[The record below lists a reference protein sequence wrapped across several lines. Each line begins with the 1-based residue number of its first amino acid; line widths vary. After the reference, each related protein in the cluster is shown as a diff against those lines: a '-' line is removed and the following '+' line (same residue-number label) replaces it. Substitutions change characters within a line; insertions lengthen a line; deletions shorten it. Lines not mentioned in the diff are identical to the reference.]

1 MLRALTLISALP
13 IFLLLAGCDAGGGTD
28 QGCQDTI
35 MEEKIDEIEGIKDT
49 ENAKDEVV
57 NLGDTVQLLNR
68 RGTDGRCTVSP
79 ASWNQTPDCANDIF
93 RAMRH
98 NKLICRPV
106 GADGIEFVR
115 LAIPAALP
123 TDNSIATI
131 RVVNAQW
138 NGLARIVE
146 RVGDD
151 SVSRVPLFK
160 TVTTE
165 TENEDGT
172 LTTEDH
178 CELDD
183 RHIEIRGNYIFE
195 KVVEFIVQTLQVSN
209 TCTPTKCQALDL
221 TDDYDVNPAEW
232 VRCPEQNIFP
242 PEGPPPLRF
251 QPLQHSSLVCRP
263 IADGLELVRHVA
275 GCDVTTIMTLRGVR
289 ELQDHDTQ
297 LERDG
302 DDIVS
307 RIHLHHI
314 SSIIGMAE
322 AFDPNYAGPG
332 CPHINLHLEIR
343 GKAAFQKV
351 VDFVTRT
358 TLVSYGPCAP

>member
-1 MLRALTLISALP
+1 
-13 IFLLLAGCDAGGGTD
+13 
-28 QGCQDTI
+28 

-79 ASWNQTPDCANDIF
+79 ASWNQTPDCANDLF

-98 NKLICRPV
+98 NKLICRPI
-106 GADGIEFVR
+106 ADGIELVR

-123 TDNSIATI
+123 TDNSIVTI
-131 RVVNAQW
+131 RVMNARW
-138 NGLARIVE
+138 NGPARMIE

-160 TVTTE
+160 IVTTE

-172 LTTEDH
+172 TTTETR

-183 RHIEIRGNYIFE
+183 RHIEVRGNYIFE
-195 KVVEFIVQTLQVSN
+195 KVVEFIVRTLQVSHS
-209 TCTPTKCQALDL
+209 CTPTECQVAYL
-221 TDDYDVNPAEW
+221 TDAYDVNPAEW
-232 VRCPEQNIFP
+232 VRCPEQSILTSGTPF
-242 PEGPPPLRF
+242 RF

-275 GCDVTTIMTLRGVR
+275 GCDVTTIMTVRGVH
-289 ELQDHDTQ
+289 ELRDHDTQ
-297 LERDG
+297 LEQEG
-302 DDIVS
+302 DDLVT
-307 RIHLHHI
+307 RLHLHRI

-322 AFDPNYAGPG
+322 IFAI
-332 CPHINLHLEIR
+332 PHQHSPECKHDNLHLEIR
-343 GKAAFQKV
+343 GKAAFKKV

-358 TLVSYGPCAP
+358 TLASYGPCP